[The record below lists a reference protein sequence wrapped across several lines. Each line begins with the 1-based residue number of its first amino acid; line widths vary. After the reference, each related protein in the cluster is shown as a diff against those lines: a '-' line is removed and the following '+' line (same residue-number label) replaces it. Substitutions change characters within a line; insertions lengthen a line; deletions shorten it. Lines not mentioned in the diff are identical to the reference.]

1 MMPSSVFDY
10 TNVDPNACT
19 VCTVFLWCHETLHR
33 SASSFL
39 NSNNLSK
46 ILTYYNRNV
55 AENDKVSLEEI
66 SERGVHNRAVARKKF
81 MTEAMS
87 MEDL

>member
-1 MMPSSVFDY
+1 M
-10 TNVDPNACT
+10 
-19 VCTVFLWCHETLHR
+19 H
-33 SASSFL
+33 
-39 NSNNLSK
+39 NNLSK